1 MLNPDKQHI
10 NLRLDAH
17 SVGLDVPRDQEPN
30 YRAAAELL
38 NKRYQYYLKLR
49 PNASA
54 EQLWMYTAL
63 EVAVA
68 LQSDVREKSLVPV
81 EKEKFI
87 EEGNAAVRMMAEQ
100 EGLFLDPVYTGK
112 AFGGLIAMAREGA
125 FTKEDNVLFLHSG
138 GAGGLFA
145 VDF

>member
-1 MLNPDKQHI
+1 MNSDKQHI

-81 EKEKFI
+81 EKELKELNELI
-87 EEGNAAVRMMAEQ
+87 KKE
-100 EGLFLDPVYTGK
+100 LDMT
-112 AFGGLIAMAREGA
+112 
-125 FTKEDNVLFLHSG
+125 T
-138 GAGGLFA
+138 
-145 VDF
+145 

>member
-10 NLRLDAH
+10 NLHLDAH
-17 SVGLDVPRDQEPN
+17 TVGLDVPRDQEAN
-30 YRAAAELL
+30 YRNAAELL

-68 LQSDVREKSLVPV
+68 LQSDAREKSLVPV
-81 EKEKFI
+81 EKALNELNQLILEKL
-87 EEGNAAVRMMAEQ
+87 NQ
-100 EGLFLDPVYTGK
+100 
-112 AFGGLIAMAREGA
+112 
-125 FTKEDNVLFLHSG
+125 
-138 GAGGLFA
+138 
-145 VDF
+145 

>member
-1 MLNPDKQHI
+1 MPLSDKQHI

-17 SVGLDVPRDQEPN
+17 SVGLDVPREQEPN

-63 EVAVA
+63 EVAVS
-68 LQSDVREKSLVPV
+68 LQSDAREKSIAPV
-81 EKEKFI
+81 EKELK
-87 EEGNAAVRMMAEQ
+87 ELNQ
-100 EGLFLDPVYTGK
+100 
-112 AFGGLIAMAREGA
+112 LILK
-125 FTKEDNVLFLHSG
+125 TINQ
-138 GAGGLFA
+138 
-145 VDF
+145 

>member
-1 MLNPDKQHI
+1 MPLSDKQHI

-17 SVGLDVPRDQEPN
+17 SVGLDVPREQEPN

-49 PNASA
+49 PNASS

-68 LQSDVREKSLVPV
+68 LQSDAREKSIAPV
-81 EKEKFI
+81 EKELK
-87 EEGNAAVRMMAEQ
+87 ELNQ
-100 EGLFLDPVYTGK
+100 
-112 AFGGLIAMAREGA
+112 LILK
-125 FTKEDNVLFLHSG
+125 TINQ
-138 GAGGLFA
+138 
-145 VDF
+145 

>member
-1 MLNPDKQHI
+1 MLTSDKQHI

-17 SVGLDVPRDQEPN
+17 MVGLDVSREQEPN

-68 LQSDVREKSLVPV
+68 LQSDAREKSLAPV
-81 EKEKFI
+81 EKELK
-87 EEGNAAVRMMAEQ
+87 ELNQ
-100 EGLFLDPVYTGK
+100 
-112 AFGGLIAMAREGA
+112 LIKN
-125 FTKEDNVLFLHSG
+125 TINQ
-138 GAGGLFA
+138 
-145 VDF
+145 

>member
-54 EQLWMYTAL
+54 EQLWVYTAL

-81 EKEKFI
+81 EKELKEI
-87 EEGNAAVRMMAEQ
+87 NQ
-100 EGLFLDPVYTGK
+100 
-112 AFGGLIAMAREGA
+112 LILK
-125 FTKEDNVLFLHSG
+125 TINQ
-138 GAGGLFA
+138 
-145 VDF
+145 

>member
-1 MLNPDKQHI
+1 MLNSDKQHI

-17 SVGLDVPRDQEPN
+17 MVGLDVPREQEPN

-68 LQSDVREKSLVPV
+68 LQSDAREKSLAPV
-81 EKEKFI
+81 EKELK
-87 EEGNAAVRMMAEQ
+87 ELNQ
-100 EGLFLDPVYTGK
+100 
-112 AFGGLIAMAREGA
+112 LIKN
-125 FTKEDNVLFLHSG
+125 TINQ
-138 GAGGLFA
+138 
-145 VDF
+145 